1 MYNFIKR
8 VSISHYYYVKLR
20 RKVKQSIDNESHLV

>member
-20 RKVKQSIDNESHLV
+20 KVKQSIDNESHLV